1 MKIECN
7 NIGGSMYL
15 VEALDTY
22 KTRNIPDK
30 ALQRIP
36 EPGEKFEVS
45 KERLDVLLGNNSYN
59 LAFVKLVEEPKEEK
73 KEEKKE
79 VKPIK
84 RTKKKIK

>member
-30 ALQRIP
+30 ELQRIP

-59 LAFVKLVEEPKEEK
+59 LVFVKLVEEP

>member
-22 KTRNIPDK
+22 EKHNIPDNK
-30 ALQRIP
+30 LNRIP
-36 EPGEKFEVS
+36 KPGEQFEVS

-59 LAFVKLVEEPKEEK
+59 LVFVKLIEEPKQE
-73 KEEKKE
+73 E
-79 VKPIK
+79 VKPK
-84 RTKKKIK
+84 RTIKKKKTK